1 MIREEAMGKEDH
13 AVLPQTIERVT
24 VTAPFQMLNV
34 IAGLSM
40 KTVGKIV
47 MQFQGQAK
55 GSLHILA

>member
-24 VTAPFQMLNV
+24 VTARFQMLNV

-40 KTVGKIV
+40 KTVKLSCNFRDRQKEVFIY
-47 MQFQGQAK
+47 
-55 GSLHILA
+55 